1 MAVNLLSNDS
11 TQVITQLLE
20 LCRWFGQDTVGSFST
35 HGWVVSVS
43 QLTKSR
49 TTTALITGAARRI
62 GACIAETLHQRGCDV
77 FLHYHQSAVEV
88 NQLAEKLNLQRPG
101 SAVVMQADLGEA
113 SSVDSLAE
121 GLRNHTDNLSLLVN
135 NASQFFPT
143 EVGSTTQ
150 KQWDDLMDSNLR
162 GGYFLTQALLP
173 VLRVG
178 GGCVINLLDVHASR
192 PMQGHAVY
200 CAAKAAMQMMT
211 LALAK
216 DLGPTIR
223 VNGVAPGA
231 ILWPEQKMST
241 AAQQDTL
248 SKTVMGKAGTPQDIA
263 SAVAYLGL
271 DAPYVTGQILA
282 VDGGRS
288 LNI

>member
-1 MAVNLLSNDS
+1 M
-11 TQVITQLLE
+11 
-20 LCRWFGQDTVGSFST
+20 
-35 HGWVVSVS
+35 SVS

-49 TTTALITGAARRI
+49 TTTVLITGAARRI

-77 FLHYHQSAVEV
+77 YLHYHQSSAEV
-88 NQLAEKLNLQRPG
+88 NELAEKLNQQRAN
-101 SAVVMQADLGEA
+101 SAVAMQANLGEA
-113 SSVDSLAE
+113 SSIESLVRT
-121 GLRNHTDNLSLLVN
+121 LRSHTGNLSLLVN

-143 EVGSTTQ
+143 AVGSTTQ

-162 GGYFLTQALLP
+162 GAYFLTQALLP
-173 VLRVG
+173 ELSVG
-178 GGCVINLLDVHASR
+178 GGSVVNLLDVHAVR

-200 CAAKAAMQMMT
+200 CAAKAGMQMMT

-216 DLGPTIR
+216 ELGPTIR

-231 ILWPEQKMST
+231 ILWPEQEISSES
-241 AAQQDTL
+241 QQETL
-248 SKTVMGKAGTPQDIA
+248 RKTVMGKAGSPHDIA

-271 DAPYVTGQILA
+271 DAPYVTGQVLA